1 LVWLAGLR
9 PLWLDEVLTLAGAV
23 KPTVHELLVWVGFNP
38 GSSPLGFLIERPFI
52 ETMGLTRLA
61 ARLPSILFSI
71 LSAIA
76 LAGFARDLKLPRGHS
91 LLLIVYLALPI
102 QLRYA
107 VEARPYAA
115 ALFFTISALW
125 CLWRLLEE
133 SEVPERPS
141 WWLAVTYALLVAV
154 GLYAQPFAAFVQV
167 GALAALALSSQR
179 RAVVVAAV
187 ALAAGCLL
195 FAPWYLHVREAWRQ
209 EIASSGYTT
218 TFTPRSLLIL
228 VREMAGGGYWQ
239 SIPLLLAACLG
250 WPELPPRVRRFL
262 LGGILLGASGAM
274 AADAASGYFFAA
286 RHALFVVPELV
297 VLATAGFT
305 ASRHRSGR
313 YRWLGCALAAV
324 LIASSIVKSWGYFRG
339 DSEDWPGAAKALL
352 AEARAGACVIVP
364 QPEPEDLY
372 AVFEPELRQHFC
384 TASTAS
390 GLVGII
396 ETYYT
401 VPVRLQETAAILTA
415 RGFHADGEAKLPGG
429 VRLLLYGRVP

>member
-52 ETMGLTRLA
+52 ETMGLTRLG

-76 LAGFARDLKLPRGHS
+76 LAGFARDLKLPGGSS
-91 LLLIVYLALPI
+91 LLLIMYLALPI

-107 VEARPYAA
+107 VEARPYTA
-115 ALFFTISALW
+115 ALFFTIAALW
-125 CLWRLLEE
+125 CLWRLLEGPKA
-133 SEVPERPS
+133 PERSS
-141 WWLAVTYALLVAV
+141 WGLAIAYALLVAAA
-154 GLYAQPFAAFVQV
+154 LYAQPFAAFVQI

-195 FAPWYLHVREAWRQ
+195 FAPWYLHVSEAWRQ
-209 EIASSGYTT
+209 EIAGSGYTT
-218 TFTPRSLLIL
+218 TFTPRSLLIF
-228 VREMAGGGYWQ
+228 VREIAGGGYWQ

-250 WPELPPRVRRFL
+250 WRELQPRVRQFL
-262 LGGILLGASGAM
+262 LGAILLGAGGAM
-274 AADAASGYFFAA
+274 AADATSGYFFAT
-286 RHALFVVPELV
+286 RHALFVIPALV

-305 ASRHRSGR
+305 ASRSGR

-324 LIASSIVKSWGYFRG
+324 LIPASIVKSWGYFRSG
-339 DSEDWPGAAKALL
+339 SEDWPGAARALL
-352 AEARAGACVIVP
+352 AEARTGVCVIVM

-372 AVFEPELRQHFC
+372 AIFEPELRGHFC
-384 TASTAS
+384 TPASAS
-390 GLVGII
+390 GPVVIV
-396 ETYYT
+396 TTRYT
-401 VPVRLQETAAILTA
+401 VAERVAQTVTVLTA
-415 RGFHADGEAKLPGG
+415 RGFRTNGTTVLPSG
-429 VRLLLYGRVP
+429 VALLLFR